1 VTVVDE
7 GELVAGIIGFVST
20 AGVAIGTAMG
30 AGTASEVLIP
40 RLLSSVD
47 PNGIPVP
54 RPEPLAID
62 VGMDDT
68 AGFVVPELHM
78 LERPEVSIIAV
89 VFGIAK
95 RANAAEDVELDIA
108 PGVTTLV
115 VPLVAS
121 ESPRSS

>member
-1 VTVVDE
+1 VTVADE
-7 GELVAGIIGFVST
+7 GELVAGTIGFVST

-40 RLLSSVD
+40 RSLSSVD
-47 PNGIPVP
+47 PKRIPVP

-62 VGMDDT
+62 VGMDDI
-68 AGFVVPELHM
+68 AGFVVPELHTQ
-78 LERPEVSIIAV
+78 RPEVSIMAV
-89 VFGIAK
+89 VVGIAK
-95 RANAAEDVELDIA
+95 RADAAEDVELDIA

-121 ESPRSS
+121 ESPPSS